1 MKTFVIAMAL
11 NIVAASV
18 PSSAEEGNTVVKKG
32 PNGKNVK
39 VKMDGKYSTC
49 VRDGQRMGYSA
60 SAAASYCRSRGLR

>member
-1 MKTFVIAMAL
+1 MKAIVSAGMIFLMLGGAAL
-11 NIVAASV
+11 GQ
-18 PSSAEEGNTVVKKG
+18 ETKTVTKKG
-32 PNGKNVK
+32 PNGKSIK